1 MKKIIDYITKGSGF
15 GILPLLAFSVVI
27 AIIIS
32 IKMKDFS
39 NSMIPAAQ
47 ETANRILPVKI
58 EHGRVITPDNINQTF
73 KIKLSDRFPDVRIP
87 FVVNTTVDTLNP
99 VRLKEGIYL
108 TRTAFYTVGKNQT
121 KVMALSDSL
130 DIPQG
135 DYTDFFKDV
144 ANYVI
149 AFMFSFFVIIFFI
162 GLLLAC
168 LFYTLTAWLLSAVM
182 KRQTG
187 FDFRMRLSSC
197 GVIMIYTLSFL
208 LTLSGSS
215 LSGMVFFILVL
226 AFQGLFIYHA
236 PQK

>member
-1 MKKIIDYITKGSGF
+1 MKKIIDYITSGKGF
-15 GILPLLAFSVVI
+15 GILPLLAFSVI
-27 AIIIS
+27 AAIVIS

-39 NSMIPAAQ
+39 TSMIPAAQ
-47 ETANRILPVKI
+47 ETANQILPIKI

-73 KIKLSDRFPDVRIP
+73 KIKLSDKFPEVQLP

-99 VRLKEGIYL
+99 TKLKEGLYL
-108 TRTAFYTVGKNQT
+108 TRTAFYTVGKRQT

-162 GLLLAC
+162 GLLLAA
-168 LFYTLTAWLLSAVM
+168 LFYTLTAWILSAIM
-182 KRQTG
+182 KRKAE

-197 GVIMIYTLSFL
+197 GVILIYTLSFL

-215 LSGMVFFILVL
+215 LGGMAFFILML
-226 AFQGLFIYHA
+226 ALQGVFIYHA

>member
-1 MKKIIDYITKGSGF
+1 MKKIIDYITKNSGF
-15 GILPLLAFSVVI
+15 GILPLLAFSVI
-27 AIIIS
+27 AAIVIS
-32 IKMKDFS
+32 IKMKDLS
-39 NSMIPAAQ
+39 NSLIPAAQ
-47 ETANRILPVKI
+47 QTANQILPIKI
-58 EHGRVITPDNINQTF
+58 EHGRVITPDNIHQTF
-73 KIKLSDRFPDVRIP
+73 KIKLSDQFPEVQIP
-87 FVVNTTVDTLNP
+87 FVIDTTVDTVDP
-99 VRLKEGIYL
+99 TRLKEGIYL
-108 TRTAFYTVGKNQT
+108 TRTAFYTVGKRET

-149 AFMFSFFVIIFFI
+149 AFMFSFFVIIFFV

-168 LFYTLTAWLLSAVM
+168 LFYTLTAWILSAIM
-182 KRQTG
+182 KRQAE

-215 LSGMVFFILVL
+215 LSGMVFFILMLV
-226 AFQGLFIYHA
+226 FQGLFIYHR
-236 PQK
+236 PLK